1 MVKLFPSQPQW
12 STCKTGQLVLTTRT
26 SAGFLIWSIQL
37 FCAFPRRVH
46 HTTPLD
52 SSYFHTKCHGCHP
65 LFITHN
71 WILYK
76 IREHLAFCPI
86 NIRTIKISCS
96 MFSGSVS
103 WGSALHVD
111 QRRFLVSSDFP
122 LGRCASH
129 ELGQH
134 LPSQTTRL
142 PSEKLLGR
150 RKKPWPGLT
159 LGWGL
164 WRGVKIGTQQ
174 GQL

>member
-76 IREHLAFCPI
+76 IREHLAFCSM

-103 WGSALHVD
+103 WGSALRITLRHSLPWNYKCFHLIFNTV
-111 QRRFLVSSDFP
+111 FKLISFKCKTFKV
-122 LGRCASH
+122 LKLRCRM
-129 ELGQH
+129 L
-134 LPSQTTRL
+134 
-142 PSEKLLGR
+142 
-150 RKKPWPGLT
+150 
-159 LGWGL
+159 
-164 WRGVKIGTQQ
+164 
-174 GQL
+174 